1 MGIQSN
7 YLLAMSIT
15 PCDILRFDSFS
26 DINKGDG
33 TVEIMTIEEKVNTS
47 ANNDTLI
54 TNTSTNTNINTNTNT
69 ITTNTNTS
77 TNTNTNT
84 STNTNTNTKVAYLQ
98 QIPFF
103 KKWELYALHQLAV
116 VILPLT
122 TVLII
127 IINILSI
134 TDLRD

>member
-33 TVEIMTIEEKVNTS
+33 TVEMMTIEEKVN
-47 ANNDTLI
+47 N
-54 TNTSTNTNINTNTNT
+54 STNTNTL
-69 ITTNTNTS
+69 S

-84 STNTNTNTKVAYLQ
+84 NTLSTNNTNANTNTNTNT
-98 QIPFF
+98 P
-103 KKWELYALHQLAV
+103 
-116 VILPLT
+116 
-122 TVLII
+122 
-127 IINILSI
+127 
-134 TDLRD
+134 